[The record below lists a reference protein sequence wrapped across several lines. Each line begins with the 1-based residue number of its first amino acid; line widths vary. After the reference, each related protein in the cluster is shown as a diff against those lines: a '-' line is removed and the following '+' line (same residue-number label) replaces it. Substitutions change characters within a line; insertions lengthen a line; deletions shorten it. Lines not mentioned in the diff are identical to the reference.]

1 MMSNASKYY
10 YTLFEKSP
18 NAIAYHRLLRDEAGT
33 TFDSLILDVNPA
45 LEKLFQIPASQL
57 INKRFFEVYPHHSE
71 RTQRFIASLHETA
84 RTKKVLT
91 LNFQVQLIDRWLR
104 TTLFALDDD
113 TVASISTDITKEV
126 LQEMEFKGFLQS
138 NLDILAVG
146 DMKGRFVRVNREFE
160 NILGYSTDELEG
172 HTVTEFIHPE
182 DLEATLKALDT
193 LQKQAPLT
201 RFINRY
207 RCKSGD
213 YKYIEWRAHPI
224 GQHIYA
230 SARDI
235 TERRQLEER
244 LQQANTQLQEQAEA
258 LAAQNQRLQ
267 LQATTDEL
275 TGLQN
280 RYFLDQILDKLLD
293 RADRYNE
300 TVSLVIFDLD
310 RFKKVNDTWGHPV
323 GDEVLQHTANLAKK
337 HHRQADILIRLGG
350 EEFAI
355 IMPQT
360 SLEGA
365 IHGAEK
371 LRQALESKPHA
382 IAGCTTASFGIAER
396 LRAESFKRWYKRADQ
411 AMYIAKESGRNRI
424 MPSSIEDAHSLTNI
438 DLHWQT
444 AWNSGSQEIDK
455 QHRKLLELATRLLNQ
470 RGSLQTEK
478 NLEELTEH
486 IDFHFS
492 AEVRLLTKLHYE
504 GSTEHA
510 HLHQS
515 LLAKFDQLIEAYHNG
530 SIRTSAFFSFIIDDL
545 IMDHM
550 LKEDV
555 KFFPF
560 LRQQLA
566 ETDNNSPV

>member
-1 MMSNASKYY
+1 MMSNASNYY

-18 NAIAYHRLLRDEAGT
+18 NAIAYHRLIQDEAGNT
-33 TFDSLILDVNPA
+33 CDSLILDVNPA
-45 LEKLFQIPASQL
+45 LEKLFQQPAKAL
-57 INKRFFEVYPHHSE
+57 INKRFSEVYPHHSE
-71 RTQRFIASLHETA
+71 RTKRFITSLGEVSKS
-84 RTKKVLT
+84 KKVLT
-91 LNFQVQLIDRWLR
+91 LNFQVQLIDKWLR
-104 TTLFALDDD
+104 TTIFALDDN

-126 LQEMEFKGFLQS
+126 LQETEFKGFLQS
-138 NLDILAVG
+138 NLDMLAVG
-146 DMKGRFVRVNREFE
+146 DMTGRFIRVNREFE

-172 HTVTEFIHPE
+172 HNVTEFIHPE
-182 DLEATLKALDT
+182 DIEATLTALST
-193 LQKQAPLT
+193 LQKQTPLASFT
-201 RFINRY
+201 NRY
-207 RCKSGD
+207 RCKNGD
-213 YKYIEWRAHPI
+213 YKYIEWRSHPI

-235 TERRQLEER
+235 TERRQLE
-244 LQQANTQLQEQAEA
+244 TQLQEQTQI
-258 LAAQNQRLQ
+258 LTQQNQRLQ

-275 TGLQN
+275 TGLFN
-280 RYFLDQILDKLLD
+280 RYFLDQVLDELLD

-300 TVSLVIFDLD
+300 TVSLIIFDLD

-323 GDEVLQHTANLAKK
+323 GDEVLKHTAALSKK
-337 HHRQADILIRLGG
+337 HLRKADLFIRLGG

-355 IMPQT
+355 VMPQT
-360 SLEGA
+360 NLNGA
-365 IHGAEK
+365 IQVAEK
-371 LRQALESKPHA
+371 LRKELESNPHA

-411 AMYIAKESGRNRI
+411 AMYIAKESGRNRV
-424 MPSSIEDAHSLTNI
+424 MPSSIEDAHSLSNI
-438 DLHWQT
+438 DLHWQA
-444 AWNSGSQEIDK
+444 AWSSGSQEIDG

-470 RGSLQTEK
+470 QSSLQTEK

-504 GSTEHA
+504 GATEHA

-515 LLAKFDQLIEAYHNG
+515 LLTKFDQLIEAYHNG

-560 LRQQLA
+560 LRQRLA